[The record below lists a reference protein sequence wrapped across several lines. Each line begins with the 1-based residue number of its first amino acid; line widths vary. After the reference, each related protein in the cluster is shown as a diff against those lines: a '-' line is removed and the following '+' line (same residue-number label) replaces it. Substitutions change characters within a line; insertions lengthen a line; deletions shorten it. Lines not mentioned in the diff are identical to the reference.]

1 MNTTIPSFQSLLGA
15 FITRQG
21 LTDTAAAAL
30 LGVPVFTLKKWQSG
44 TRKPS
49 AAVFRLLEVLST
61 LEAIAPDIL
70 AHLTP
75 ESRHVEKSES
85 VGSTN

>member
-1 MNTTIPSFQSLLGA
+1 MNTPSPSFQTLLGA
-15 FITRQG
+15 FINRQG
-21 LTDTAAAAL
+21 LSDTAAAAL

-75 ESRHVEKSES
+75 ETRHVEKSES